1 MNQILLF
8 KSNEHEFPLEI
19 ISRNEEKWVFRKQL
33 SGAIGVSD
41 LRELHSQLVKK
52 EELREGT
59 HFMMITVTQ
68 TDGSNGRGNP
78 SRIVY
83 SYRGI
88 IRVSMHCEG
97 KYAKQFRDWAEDVL
111 YEVMITGTYLG
122 NEHSEKPNNQ
132 PLCSSLRRMAEDDVA
147 LEKMFRKR
155 KEGLTE
161 IGFGGT
167 VSIQKAIDSIYK
179 DTGIDLK
186 KRWGFEFT
194 EVGDNVISDE
204 ILPKN
209 NIVLDN
215 PTTEKL
221 PKIKLAHS
229 EVDIP
234 KSYRGW
240 NLNKRGTNKKGQ
252 TLFNLVKKI
261 DGTRLQKYLGVWNHE
276 KADKLIDKLELES
289 M

>member
-8 KSNEHEFPLEI
+8 KSNGHEFPLEI
-19 ISRNEEKWVFRKQL
+19 ISRNEEKWVTRKQL
-33 SGAIGVSD
+33 SIAMGVSN

-52 EELREGT
+52 EELKEGT
-59 HFMMITVTQ
+59 HFITITVMYP
-68 TDGSNGRGNP
+68 DGNSVRGNP
-78 SRIVY
+78 SMIVY

-122 NEHSEKPNNQ
+122 NEHSEKPNTQ
-132 PLCSSLRRMAEDDVA
+132 PLCSSLGRMAEDDVA

-167 VSIQKAIDSIYK
+167 VSVQKAIDSICK

-194 EVGDNVISDE
+194 EVGENVV
-204 ILPKN
+204 LPKN
-209 NIVLDN
+209 NTVLN
-215 PTTEKL
+215 GSTTKKL
-221 PKIKLAHS
+221 PKVESGHS
-229 EVDIP
+229 EVNIP

-261 DGTRLQKYLGVWNHE
+261 DGKRLQKYLGIWNQE
-276 KADKLIDKLELES
+276 KADKLINKLES
-289 M
+289 AK

>member
-19 ISRNEEKWVFRKQL
+19 FNRNEEKWVLRKQL

-52 EELREGT
+52 EELKEGT
-59 HFMMITVTQ
+59 HFITITVTQ

-78 SRIVY
+78 SRVAY

-111 YEVMITGTYLG
+111 YEIMITGAYLG
-122 NEHSEKPNNQ
+122 NEHSEKTNNQ
-132 PLCSSLRRMAEDDVA
+132 PLCSSLGRMAEDDVA

-161 IGFGGT
+161 IGFGGA
-167 VSIQKAIDSIYK
+167 VSVQKAIDSIRK

-194 EVGDNVISDE
+194 EVGENVVNKV
-204 ILPKN
+204 LPKN
-209 NIVLDN
+209 NTVLN
-215 PTTEKL
+215 GSTTKKL
-221 PKIKLAHS
+221 PKIESSHS

-261 DGTRLQKYLGVWNHE
+261 DGKRLQKYLGVWNQE
-276 KADKLIDKLELES
+276 KADKLINKLELKS
-289 M
+289 AK